1 VKHSVASAVL
11 SRILASAGLMI
22 WTVVNMKRS
31 AKNMKLIDA
40 DKLKE
45 AINSSL
51 NTGRETFSP
60 EIIREAIDE
69 QPTAFD
75 VDKVVGELKRDKFIE
90 SECILSDVHQ
100 GYNAGLSRAVEIVKG
115 GGVE

>member
-1 VKHSVASAVL
+1 M
-11 SRILASAGLMI
+11 R
-22 WTVVNMKRS
+22 
-31 AKNMKLIDA
+31 LIDA

-51 NTGRETFSP
+51 NTGKETFST

-75 VDKVVGELKRDKFIE
+75 VDKVVKQLKKKKGKIC
-90 SECILSDVHQ
+90 CITEKI
-100 GYNAGLSRAVEIVKG
+100 YI
-115 GGVE
+115 GVFRG

>member
-1 VKHSVASAVL
+1 M
-11 SRILASAGLMI
+11 R
-22 WTVVNMKRS
+22 
-31 AKNMKLIDA
+31 LIDA

-51 NTGRETFSP
+51 NTGKETFST

-75 VDKVVGELKRDKFIE
+75 VDKVVKQLKKRKAKFAALQKKYTSEYFEGETDAFEFAIK
-90 SECILSDVHQ
+90 
-100 GYNAGLSRAVEIVKG
+100 IVKE

>member
-1 VKHSVASAVL
+1 M
-11 SRILASAGLMI
+11 R
-22 WTVVNMKRS
+22 
-31 AKNMKLIDA
+31 LIDA

-60 EIIREAIDE
+60 EIIYEAVDE
-69 QPTAFD
+69 QQTVFD
-75 VDKVVGELKRDKFIE
+75 VDEVVRQIKDIKDKE
-90 SECILSDVHQ
+90 YVACTDQKCGYCKYLSTCSCGD
-100 GYNAGLSRAVEIVKG
+100 NADKLALDCAIEIVKG